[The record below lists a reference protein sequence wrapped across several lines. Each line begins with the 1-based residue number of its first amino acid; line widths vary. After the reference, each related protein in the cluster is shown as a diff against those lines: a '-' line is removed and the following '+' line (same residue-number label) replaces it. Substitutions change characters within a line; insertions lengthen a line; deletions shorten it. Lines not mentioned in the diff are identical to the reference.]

1 LVGADRG
8 DTIVSRNGN
17 PRILIVDDEEAILE
31 TLTFTFM
38 DHYDVLT
45 TPDPMAALGILEA
58 NQPVAVIITDQRMPG
73 MTGVELLRR
82 VYERFPE
89 TVRIILTGFADSEAT
104 IKAINDGHIY
114 GYVNKP
120 WEPDELKSM
129 VRRAAELHA
138 LTIENRRLV
147 EDLRHANAFL
157 EAVMDRLRTG
167 AIAVDRDG
175 VVRAVNKPA
184 IAFIGLDEDIR
195 GLSIDAVLA
204 RNHLTD
210 LGKTVRALAEES
222 GGSFEEVDL
231 RVGAGHRIRVSSQA
245 LVDEHGQ
252 AMGRVVLFKEISH
265 EPLTREFEILVGQL
279 SAFDSRDPGA
289 LRGQLEA
296 ASAALSTLGERVAGA
311 GIESANMSEL
321 AERVSRTR
329 TAIAS
334 WLDVD
339 EALAVEEYPDAQ
351 LLRDRMKIAAQRWPH
366 SDPPPAGVAR
376 LARRVEDYYET
387 GENAGERIL

>member
-1 LVGADRG
+1 M
-8 DTIVSRNGN
+8 SRNGH

-38 DHYDVLT
+38 DHYEVLT
-45 TPDPMAALGILEA
+45 TSDPEAALSILEA

-104 IKAINDGHIY
+104 IQAINDGHIY

-120 WEPDELKSM
+120 WEPDELKAM

-147 EDLRHANAFL
+147 EDLRHSNAFL

-184 IAFIGLDEDIR
+184 RAFVGLDEDVR
-195 GLSIDAVLA
+195 GRTIDSVLA

-210 LGKTVRALAEES
+210 LGKAVRALAQES

-231 RVGAGHRIRVSSQA
+231 RVGAGHRIRVSNQA
-245 LVDEHGQ
+245 LVDERGE
-252 AMGRVVLFKEISH
+252 ALGRVVLFKEISH
-265 EPLTREFEILVGQL
+265 EPLTREFETVVGQL
-279 SAFDSRDPGA
+279 SSFESSEPGA
-289 LRGQLEA
+289 LR
-296 ASAALSTLGERVAGA
+296 AALESALATLSALGDRVTGA
-311 GIESANMSEL
+311 RIESANMSEL

-329 TAIAS
+329 TAISS

-339 EALAVEEYPDAQ
+339 EALAVEEFPDAQ
-351 LLRDRMKIAAQRWPH
+351 LLRDRMKIAAGRWPH
-366 SDPPPAGVAR
+366 SDPPPKGIAR
-376 LARRVEDYYET
+376 LARRVEDYYESGENT
-387 GENAGERIL
+387 GERTL

>member
-1 LVGADRG
+1 M
-8 DTIVSRNGN
+8 SRTGN

-38 DHYDVLT
+38 DHYEVLT
-45 TPDPMAALGILEA
+45 TPDPQAALALLDA

-73 MTGVELLRR
+73 MTGVELLKR

-120 WEPDELKSM
+120 WEPDELKAI

-138 LTIENRRLV
+138 LTVENRRLV
-147 EDLRHANAFL
+147 EDLRHANVFL
-157 EAVMDRLRTG
+157 AAVMDRLRTG
-167 AIAVDRDG
+167 AIAVDREG
-175 VVRAVNKPA
+175 IVRAVNKPA
-184 IAFIGLDEDIR
+184 TAFIGLDDDIR
-195 GLSIDAVLA
+195 GRSIDAVLA
-204 RNHLTD
+204 RNHLED
-210 LGKTVRALAEES
+210 LGRTVRALAAES

-245 LVDEHGQ
+245 LVDDAGQ
-252 AMGRVVLFKEISH
+252 PMGRVVLFKEISH
-265 EPLTREFEILVGQL
+265 EPLTRDFESIVGRL
-279 SAFDSRDPGA
+279 SSFDSEAIGA
-289 LRGQLEA
+289 LRSELENA
-296 ASAALSTLGERVAGA
+296 LAALSALGERVKEAR
-311 GIESANMSEL
+311 IESANMSEL

-339 EALAVEEYPDAQ
+339 DALSVEEYPDAQ

-366 SDPPPAGVAR
+366 SDPAPKGITR
-376 LARRVEDYYET
+376 LARKVEDYYES
-387 GENAGERIL
+387 GENARDRIL